1 MSKQT
6 LMRAMSLRPL
16 RVVGCGSSS
25 SSGDDPGGDDGGGG
39 NAPAVVDPAITSVN
53 VEIDYETG
61 EAPYTGSVVGFG
73 ELSEVTRTNVD
84 RLFASTKTLTV
95 PRTLGD
101 MEDIGAIADES
112 ITGADALALAAA
124 HRGLHDTSSSKAYYI
139 VFVSGHFADGN
150 GDNPNVLGVSF
161 GDTGV
166 IVMFKDV
173 IRSTANVTFP
183 NGEKF
188 VEQTTLL
195 HELAHGIGL
204 VDNGLP
210 MATPHKDA
218 EHGAHCDDNSC
229 VMYWANELGASA
241 LAFAQQ
247 YMLSSDKILFDAQ
260 CLADVDKINGRD

>member
-6 LMRAMSLRPL
+6 LMRAMSLMPL
-16 RVVGCGSSS
+16 LVVGCGSSS
-25 SSGDDPGGDDGGGG
+25 SSGDASSGGDGGGE
-39 NAPAVVDPAITSVN
+39 NPPAVFDASIPSVN

-61 EAPYTGSVVGFG
+61 QEPYTGSVVGFG
-73 ELSEVTRTNVD
+73 ELSDVTRTNVD
-84 RLFASTKTLTV
+84 RLFASSKTLTV
-95 PRTLGD
+95 PATLGE
-101 MEDIGAIADES
+101 MEDIGAIADQS
-112 ITGADALALAAA
+112 ITADDALAIAAA
-124 HRGLHDTSSSKAYYI
+124 HRGLHDTATRKSYYI

-173 IRSTANVTFP
+173 IRSTASVTFP

-188 VEQTTLL
+188 VEPTTLL

-210 MATPHKDA
+210 MAVAHKDA
-218 EHGAHCDDNSC
+218 DHGAHCNADSC

-247 YMLSSDKILFDAQ
+247 YRLSSDKILFDAQ